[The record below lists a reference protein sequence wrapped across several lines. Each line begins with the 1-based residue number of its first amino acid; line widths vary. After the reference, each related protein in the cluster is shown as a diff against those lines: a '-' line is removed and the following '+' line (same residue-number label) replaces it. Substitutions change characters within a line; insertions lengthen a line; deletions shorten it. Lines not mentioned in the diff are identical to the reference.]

1 MKECH
6 LAHCKKRNCTA
17 KRKEIVLVQKKNCEK
32 KPREEEG
39 PFSVLIS
46 RLTAHSR
53 QTDRRPA
60 TNRKNFFP
68 PTTISLIIKQTP
80 ERRRQDF
87 FVQKSPQEEERTE
100 AWSSIK
106 SQGEEGRAA
115 GGGGSG
121 FKTIFTSTSIPS
133 KAEVRPEFHAKNCS
147 SYCTDSYVESY
158 FCCINAP
165 CTVILK

>member
-1 MKECH
+1 MEEEEEEEEGVNRKPGPPSFSLLPRTRCNWESGGEGEGDDVKECH

-60 TNRKNFFP
+60 TNR
-68 PTTISLIIKQTP
+68 
-80 ERRRQDF
+80 
-87 FVQKSPQEEERTE
+87 
-100 AWSSIK
+100 
-106 SQGEEGRAA
+106 
-115 GGGGSG
+115 
-121 FKTIFTSTSIPS
+121 
-133 KAEVRPEFHAKNCS
+133 
-147 SYCTDSYVESY
+147 
-158 FCCINAP
+158 
-165 CTVILK
+165 